1 MLDVAVITNAEIAEV
16 SLDPVRG
23 QILAALV
30 EPGSATSLAERLGLT
45 RQKVN
50 YHLRTLESHGLVG
63 LVEERRKGNMTER
76 VLQATAASYVISPVA
91 MSSVAPDPDRSPD
104 RLSANWLIALFSRA
118 VGELGEL
125 VRRSHRAGQPL
136 ATFGVDAEVAFAT
149 AADRASFAAELS
161 NVVEGLVAKYHDASS
176 PKGRTH
182 RLVIGLH
189 PKITRPDAGAAS
201 ISTQKND
208 R

>member
-1 MLDVAVITNAEIAEV
+1 MLDVAVITDPEVAEV
-16 SLDPVRG
+16 SLDPIRG

-30 EPGSATSLAERLGLT
+30 EPGSASSLAEGMGLT

-50 YHLRTLESHGLVG
+50 YHLRSLENHGLVG

-76 VLQATAASYVISPVA
+76 VMQATAASYVISPAA

-104 RLSANWLIALFSRA
+104 QISAQWLIALCSRA

-125 VRRSHRAGQPL
+125 IRRSRQAGQPL
-136 ATFGVDAEVAFAT
+136 ATFGVDAAIEFAS
-149 AADRASFAAELS
+149 AVDRASFAAELS
-161 NVVEGLVAKYHDASS
+161 DAVEGLVAKYHDASS
-176 PKGRTH
+176 PSGRAH

-189 PKITRPDAGAAS
+189 PKITRPVAS
-201 ISTQKND
+201 SASATTQHQIP
-208 R
+208 